1 MWIVHLRIH
10 KVAFPMSARLAGVA
24 KHEREREEEFLIQ
37 SGLGNMAL
45 LLQI

>member
-1 MWIVHLRIH
+1 MWIVDLRIH

-24 KHEREREEEFLIQ
+24 KHEREREEFLIQ